1 MITELRAQ
9 NFKSWH
15 DTTALQFAPLTGF
28 FGANSSGKTS
38 ILQVLLMLMQ
48 TVESPDRNR
57 VLHFGDDR
65 SLVDFGTFYDLLY
78 THNTDLTLQLD
89 VSWELSKPLP
99 FSRTPLFPINDLTFH
114 TEIHEENDR
123 ILVEGFHYTTDSND
137 EFGMQ
142 RVIKNKKRAKDQY
155 ELIHGSYSVV
165 RNPGRLWN
173 LPPPVKCYGFPDE
186 VSGYY
191 QNLGF
196 LSDFVLALENLFSDI
211 AYLGP
216 LREYPRRS
224 YIWSGERP
232 QDVGLSGEEAIP
244 ALLAARAEGL
254 TSPRLVNVKRS
265 HKPIE
270 QRILEWLQ
278 KMELIHSFSL
288 EPIAENRKDY
298 EFRVKKNPNSSE
310 VLITEVG
317 FGVSQLLPVLVL
329 CYYVPENST
338 IILEQP
344 EIHLH
349 PKVQSDLADVLIDVV
364 KNRNVQIILESH
376 SEHLLSRL
384 QRRIAEEKISVE
396 DTAFYFCQINNG
408 TSEIERLKIDEYG
421 NISNWPQDF
430 FGDDIGDL
438 VKKTKAEMQRRKL
451 RARIQRDHLFCRQWI
466 VSG

>member
-9 NFKSWH
+9 NFKSWQ
-15 DTTALQFAPLTGF
+15 DTGALQFAPLTGL

-65 SLVDFGTFYDLLY
+65 SFVDFGTFHDLLH

-89 VSWELSKPLP
+89 ISWKLTKPLS
-99 FSRTPLFPINDLTFH
+99 FGRTSLFPININDLTFH

-123 ILVEGFHYTTDSND
+123 PLVEHFHYTTDRD
-137 EFGMQ
+137 AFGMR
-142 RVIKNKKRAKDQY
+142 RVIKNKKSRKNQY
-155 ELIHGSYSVV
+155 ELIQGDFQAI
-165 RNPGRLWN
+165 RNPGRPWN

-196 LSDFVLALENLFSDI
+196 LSDFVLAFENLFSEI
-211 AYLGP
+211 TYLGP

-270 QRILEWLQ
+270 HRILEWLQ
-278 KMELIHSFSL
+278 KMELIDSFSL

-298 EFRVKKNPNSSE
+298 EFRVKKSPNSSE
-310 VLITEVG
+310 VLITDVG

-329 CYYVPENST
+329 CYYAPENST

-376 SEHLLSRL
+376 SEHLLLRL
-384 QRRIAEEKISVE
+384 MRRIAEEDISA
-396 DTAFYFCQINNG
+396 DQTSLYFCQINDG
-408 TSEIERLKIDEYG
+408 TSEIERLKVDEYG

-430 FGDDIGDL
+430 FGDSTGEL
-438 VKKTKAEMQRRKL
+438 VEKTKAEMQRRKV
-451 RARIQRDHLFCRQWI
+451 IE
-466 VSG
+466 